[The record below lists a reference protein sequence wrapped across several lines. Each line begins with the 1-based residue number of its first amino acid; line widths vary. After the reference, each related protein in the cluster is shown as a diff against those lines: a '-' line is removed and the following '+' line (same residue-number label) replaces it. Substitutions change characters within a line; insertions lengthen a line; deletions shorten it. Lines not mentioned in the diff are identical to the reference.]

1 MSSTWRNKETKKSNN
16 ISHSTVPP
24 IIENFKNIPMFEVL
38 QPSTS
43 TTTYISS
50 NTTST
55 STPHSEKTTEGFDIM
70 GDSYFQNCKRY
81 IRLNGV
87 SGINEIIGDL
97 KKFIQ
102 CSFQNPVEK
111 LDESIENTIFS
122 ILYAM
127 LLMTDKQCE
136 SETVLEKQTKDK
148 AFAEFWWARGDV
160 KNVFTQPFTTMSDA
174 QDTQY
179 AQDAVEGFTLEEEP
193 YLRKTVDSFKQNH
206 FNFIKTT
213 DIYNKVAQY
222 YVSELNER
230 ETKLLRRMTDTELFQ
245 FNNYFDNQL
254 NYPEVQSKILK
265 IKIPSTQT
273 TKTTYR
279 NTMNDYK
286 KYYKTTARFKIYNT
300 QPIVY
305 YTFNNQYFDLS
316 ENNIPSPPS
325 ASSGNGIDRNY
336 AFSIDFFSSK
346 TVSIQS
352 YLDDVLTHYASI
364 FVRKNNMGS
373 YRINTLKSR
382 IGTVYA
388 NLLNYLEFQFFR
400 MYGTFFNEYHIAL
413 FNHIFFVLLNQTPDT
428 NTSVT
433 TINLLGG
440 ENDNPYNKT
449 DSPYLYFGKQEMRT
463 IYQLLFNEILLDK
476 PQAELSSNNSSKL
489 PYLYTLESPPESE
502 EEMDT
507 QKPYLYDY
515 MLLSSSEMMPIDGV
529 LIYPDSMFSS
539 DTKNILSEYI
549 LLPDPPFEVEPDMK
563 KYYVDVLSDCERE
576 QLAKKNKIKSY
587 AKIIKEELY
596 KILLVPVS
604 IYVAYNFYYLF
615 FFKDCADPAKDYNK
629 ETGDTIYKN
638 TCENCSTPVFPD
650 VESYFHYY
658 EEHNLDFFFELVFKP
673 VKFIYTSLNTIKA
686 LFRKEFGIVNTT
698 IPKDEY
704 PYIFLFACFA
714 FFYTYFLKNYQYI
727 LTIFK
732 HIIGLDFENMNKTV
746 SEKQGDL
753 NSFAFGITVMFFV
766 ECVLRSFFGI
776 SLKSIFNNIGEKI
789 TLTTVKKTVTD
800 TMSNSTNSWIVW
812 IVSSTPFVGILKLIY
827 ALLYWFAKGYVV
839 FMLVPFAVTLIIL
852 YFIYNLFMGIYNNS
866 SDDISI
872 SDKIELITR
881 IIYTKLYDVKESN
894 DFIYLVKSIFWF
906 FFFYL
911 YEFIAILVLITGL
924 MTFLK
929 YIDSVE
935 INTVITMFYLFFIV
949 GIVLWSMYKYKILK
963 PKLDDTYQRDENN
976 KQFTFDLFNCKDS
989 YEKNTGNSMFNIFIA
1004 SDAYNKHIIDE
1015 HMAKK
1020 KEEMSKNKPSGLQ
1033 KTFGSMV
1040 SFFGDKMQ
1048 SAKSFVQSNV
1058 NNIGSTLNSG
1068 IGDVSNLLQSKYEKT
1083 KQNATDTYSFLK
1095 NTPGNVRNMANSV
1108 GNMFTSNNT
1117 QR

>member
-1 MSSTWRNKETKKSNN
+1 
-16 ISHSTVPP
+16 
-24 IIENFKNIPMFEVL
+24 
-38 QPSTS
+38 
-43 TTTYISS
+43 
-50 NTTST
+50 
-55 STPHSEKTTEGFDIM
+55 
-70 GDSYFQNCKRY
+70 
-81 IRLNGV
+81 
-87 SGINEIIGDL
+87 
-97 KKFIQ
+97 
-102 CSFQNPVEK
+102 
-111 LDESIENTIFS
+111 
-122 ILYAM
+122 
-127 LLMTDKQCE
+127 
-136 SETVLEKQTKDK
+136 
-148 AFAEFWWARGDV
+148 
-160 KNVFTQPFTTMSDA
+160 
-174 QDTQY
+174 
-179 AQDAVEGFTLEEEP
+179 
-193 YLRKTVDSFKQNH
+193 
-206 FNFIKTT
+206 
-213 DIYNKVAQY
+213 
-222 YVSELNER
+222 
-230 ETKLLRRMTDTELFQ
+230 
-245 FNNYFDNQL
+245 
-254 NYPEVQSKILK
+254 
-265 IKIPSTQT
+265 
-273 TKTTYR
+273 
-279 NTMNDYK
+279 
-286 KYYKTTARFKIYNT
+286 
-300 QPIVY
+300 
-305 YTFNNQYFDLS
+305 
-316 ENNIPSPPS
+316 
-325 ASSGNGIDRNY
+325 
-336 AFSIDFFSSK
+336 
-346 TVSIQS
+346 
-352 YLDDVLTHYASI
+352 
-364 FVRKNNMGS
+364 
-373 YRINTLKSR
+373 
-382 IGTVYA
+382 
-388 NLLNYLEFQFFR
+388 
-400 MYGTFFNEYHIAL
+400 
-413 FNHIFFVLLNQTPDT
+413 
-428 NTSVT
+428 
-433 TINLLGG
+433 
-440 ENDNPYNKT
+440 
-449 DSPYLYFGKQEMRT
+449 
-463 IYQLLFNEILLDK
+463 
-476 PQAELSSNNSSKL
+476 
-489 PYLYTLESPPESE
+489 
-502 EEMDT
+502 
-507 QKPYLYDY
+507 
-515 MLLSSSEMMPIDGV
+515 
-529 LIYPDSMFSS
+529 
-539 DTKNILSEYI
+539 
-549 LLPDPPFEVEPDMK
+549 
-563 KYYVDVLSDCERE
+563 
-576 QLAKKNKIKSY
+576 
-587 AKIIKEELY
+587 
-596 KILLVPVS
+596 
-604 IYVAYNFYYLF
+604 
-615 FFKDCADPAKDYNK
+615 
-629 ETGDTIYKN
+629 
-638 TCENCSTPVFPD
+638 
-650 VESYFHYY
+650 
-658 EEHNLDFFFELVFKP
+658 
-673 VKFIYTSLNTIKA
+673 
-686 LFRKEFGIVNTT
+686 
-698 IPKDEY
+698 
-704 PYIFLFACFA
+704 
-714 FFYTYFLKNYQYI
+714 
-727 LTIFK
+727 
-732 HIIGLDFENMNKTV
+732 
-746 SEKQGDL
+746 
-753 NSFAFGITVMFFV
+753 V